1 MISTVPNREW
11 GHSAVAFV
19 RMYPVTDRNG
29 DQLTLYEFQDRRF
42 VRKVR
47 RLKLCSGET
56 VQKCGKELVVIGTG
70 ERLELVD
77 ACLPPAATAP

>member
-1 MISTVPNREW
+1 M
-11 GHSAVAFV
+11 AFV
-19 RMYPVTDRNG
+19 RMYPVKDRNG

-56 VQKCGKELVVIGTG
+56 VQRCGKDLVVIGTG

-77 ACLPPAATAP
+77 ACLQRAAAVP